1 MTQFLLFKDLPRSRN
16 GIEKMEKFNPKL
28 RLLHYE
34 EEDEEEEEE
43 EEDGERY
50 AAEMFDELLWNWKG

>member
-1 MTQFLLFKDLPRSRN
+1 
-16 GIEKMEKFNPKL
+16 MEKFNPKL